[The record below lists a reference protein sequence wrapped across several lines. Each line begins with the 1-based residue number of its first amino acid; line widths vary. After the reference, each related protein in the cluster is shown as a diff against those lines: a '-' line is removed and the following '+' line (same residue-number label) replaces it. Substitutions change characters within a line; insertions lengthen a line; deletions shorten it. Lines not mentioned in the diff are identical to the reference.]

1 MVRHKASNKNKNTFF
16 VTIEISQE
24 MQPCVCIYERRREN
38 MQYKKLY
45 HYNHKEKGQRGNGG
59 SASSYNGVQG
69 HVGGGRLK
77 DTAPSVVIP
86 SVRTSP
92 HR

>member
-1 MVRHKASNKNKNTFF
+1 
-16 VTIEISQE
+16 
-24 MQPCVCIYERRREN
+24 

-92 HR
+92 HRKKKKKITSHYLKPFNLHLRFF